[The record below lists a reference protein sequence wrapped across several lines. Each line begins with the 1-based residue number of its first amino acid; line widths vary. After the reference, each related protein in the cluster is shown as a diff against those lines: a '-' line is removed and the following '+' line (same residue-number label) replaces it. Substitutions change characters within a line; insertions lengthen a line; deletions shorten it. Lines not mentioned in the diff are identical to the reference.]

1 MKADKYTPDLPAPE
15 GKRHL
20 LDEARACGFQAWG
33 VALHDPAAGLA
44 LDGRQIPVIAVGH
57 SGVVTSGT
65 LLILAALGLDKSAAD
80 RLAAQ
85 LSLLA
90 AKRAHAIWSARLALD
105 AARASGRSLA
115 VPAPSRPPSPPPPAR
130 GGDGGARPA
139 AGAADGS
146 GSDRPSRDARA
157 ARKRGRSP
165 TRRSAAA
172 GRRPVADSPSSAVGD
187 DGAGPAAFLSAP
199 DTYRPAL
206 ISVRALLPIRRARM
220 ASPPP
225 RRSVRPRPGR
235 AASPAPPL
243 PPRRSER
250 QRFHSKR
257 SQPSSDMSPPP
268 AACRA
273 RLAPL
278 LCRMLPHTAT
288 PLPPSP
294 HPPPSGAHP
303 KRPCPSD
310 FSPPPSPRRARL
322 IHPRAFLDHG

>member
-1 MKADKYTPDLPAPE
+1 
-15 GKRHL
+15 
-20 LDEARACGFQAWG
+20 
-33 VALHDPAAGLA
+33 LHDPAAGLA

-65 LLILAALGLDKSAAD
+65 LLILAALGLDKPAAD

-105 AARASGRSLA
+105 AARAGGRSPA
-115 VPAPSRPPSPPPPAR
+115 VPAPSRPPSPLPPAR
-130 GGDGGARPA
+130 GGDGSARAA
-139 AGAADGS
+139 AGAAGGNDA
-146 GSDRPSRDARA
+146 DRPSHDARD

-165 TRRSAAA
+165 TRPPADT
-172 GRRPVADSPSSAVGD
+172 GRRPVADGPSSALGD
-187 DGAGPAAFLSAP
+187 DGAGPAFLSAP
-199 DTYRPAL
+199 DTSRPAL
-206 ISVRALLPIRRARM
+206 VSVRALLPIRRAR
-220 ASPPP
+220 ATSPPP

-235 AASPAPPL
+235 ATSPAPPL
-243 PPRRSER
+243 PRRSER

-257 SQPSSDMSPPP
+257 SQPSSGMSPPP

-273 RLAPL
+273 RLAPPLSHL
-278 LCRMLPHTAT
+278 LLPHTTSLA
-288 PLPPSP
+288 LPPSP

-303 KRPCPSD
+303 KRPCPTD

>member
-33 VALHDPAAGLA
+33 VALHDPAAGVA

-65 LLILAALGLDKSAAD
+65 LLILAALGLDKPAAD

-105 AARASGRSLA
+105 AARAGGRSPA

-130 GGDGGARPA
+130 GGDGSAARAA
-139 AGAADGS
+139 AGAAGGPDDG
-146 GSDRPSRDARA
+146 RPSHD

-165 TRRSAAA
+165 TRPAGT
-172 GRRPVADSPSSAVGD
+172 GRRPVAGGPSSALGD
-187 DGAGPAAFLSAP
+187 DGTGPAFLSAP
-199 DTYRPAL
+199 DTSRPAL
-206 ISVRALLPIRRARM
+206 VSVRVLLPIRRART

-235 AASPAPPL
+235 ATSPAPPL
-243 PPRRSER
+243 PRRSER

-257 SQPSSDMSPPP
+257 SQPSSDMTPPP

-278 LCRMLPHTAT
+278 LSHLLPHTGTA
-288 PLPPSP
+288 LLLPSP
-294 HPPPSGAHP
+294 HPPPPGAHR

-322 IHPRAFLDHG
+322 DRPRAFLDHG